1 MSRGVWYA
9 SNMKLNRDE
18 LKAACYAV
26 ATNTMWEQRPV
37 DVKSIQAVAANFVKI
52 AEFHEE
58 FVVEQ
63 GRDPN
68 LIVRAVRY
76 LDHVHA
82 MPPMRDDTRWFDDML
97 QVLIEL
103 ACPNTGASR
112 ELEAFFR
119 ISKKESLSLGVTTQ
133 IHDGRKVRFIVT
145 VVARNPTGI
154 QRLRPW

>member
-1 MSRGVWYA
+1 
-9 SNMKLNRDE
+9 MKLDRDE

-37 DVKSIQAVAANFVKI
+37 DVDAIQTVAAKFVEI
-52 AEFHEE
+52 AKFHEQ

-97 QVLIEL
+97 QVLVEL

-112 ELEAFFR
+112 DQELFYQDIE
-119 ISKKESLSLGVTTQ
+119 E
-133 IHDGRKVRFIVT
+133 
-145 VVARNPTGI
+145 GI
-154 QRLRPW
+154 AQSRADYD